1 MAQDSLELHS
11 LSDQDIE
18 VQIAE
23 NKLRLKK
30 LKFSHAVSP
39 IENPLTIKLLKKE
52 TARLRTEQRKRV
64 LNPSA
69 E

>member
-18 VQIAE
+18 AQIAE

>member
-18 VQIAE
+18 AKIAE